1 MNKDVKSINIA
12 DIRVNPN
19 QPRVQ
24 FDEKSITELAESISE
39 NGLIQPIIV
48 REVNDGYELVAGERR
63 LRATMHLKKQYID
76 AIINNYD
83 EETSARV
90 AIIENIQR
98 EDLTAIEEAVAYE
111 KLLDEHGYTQQE
123 LANSLGKSQSTIANK
138 IRLLGLSEKV
148 KNSIL
153 ERKITERH
161 GRALLKIGDQNKQEQ
176 VLEKIIDSG
185 FNVEQSEEYIK
196 NIANPKVKPMRKK
209 IISKIDYRIEI
220 NTIKQSLDM
229 IAKTGVMVD
238 YDIDQNDEGV
248 SITIK
253 LKK

>member
-1 MNKDVKSINIA
+1 MNKNVKSINVK
-12 DIRVNPN
+12 DIVVNPN

-24 FDEKSITELAESISE
+24 FDEKSIIELAESISE

-48 REVNDGYELVAGERR
+48 RQVQDHYELVAGERR
-63 LRATMHLKKQYID
+63 LRATMYLKMEYID
-76 AIINNYD
+76 AIVQNYD
-83 EETSARV
+83 EQTSARV

-98 EDLTAIEEAVAYE
+98 EDLTAIEEAIAYE
-111 KLLDEHGYTQQE
+111 KLLDEHNYTQQE
-123 LANSLGKSQSTIANK
+123 LATSLGKSQSTIANK
-138 IRLLGLSEKV
+138 IRLLGLSDKV

-161 GRALLKIGDQNKQEQ
+161 GRALLKIDDQSKQEQ
-176 VLEKIIDSG
+176 VLNKIIESG

-196 NIANPKVKPMRKK
+196 NVVNPKVKPMRKK

-238 YDIDQNDEGV
+238 YDIEENENGV
-248 SITIK
+248 QIVIN